1 MDSYR
6 ASAFFSPIS
15 EQKPNLSLYRRKKGQ
30 VIAPLQGNPTFFFNE
45 LINCIKA
52 NSTSLRINVYFQ
64 SFVAWVLLHLLLV
77 INVDYSDQLQILG
90 TNLLQKL
97 PGGVLNFSIYLSV
110 NFQLQTN
117 VWKNRKRY
125 HPAFKEG

>member
-1 MDSYR
+1 M
-6 ASAFFSPIS
+6 
-15 EQKPNLSLYRRKKGQ
+15 YRRKKGQ

-45 LINCIKA
+45 LINRIKA

-117 VWKNRKRY
+117 VWKNGKCY
-125 HPAFKEG
+125 HPAFNEG